1 METAQ
6 GDQAEYR
13 RSDLEERSFMGNSN
27 SSTRNARGFTLIEV
41 VVVLVL
47 AGILAAMAGFGIVQA
62 VQGYMFTREN
72 AAITEKAQL
81 AMSRITREI
90 VEMSDLDDDADSESL
105 PVYSAR
111 GSHVL
116 GFSSEAGAVTIDDDI
131 LIDNVVDFALAY
143 HLADGTSQTELEQ
156 SDLGLLSAIDITL
169 EIARADDSGTML
181 FTNRVAP
188 RNIGLKRVAG
198 DPSAPASAPPA
209 APNYNICFVATA
221 AWGDGAHPMVVLL
234 RDFRDH
240 FLMTWSGGRRLVA
253 LYYLHGPAAANL
265 IQDWPAAMWAVRVA
279 LAPVAA
285 ATFMVLYAPLIIPFI
300 LLVSVILAMALIA
313 AVQRKTGKSTRLSP
327 AGQKGGILIGLIV
340 TMVIMSALG
349 AAVVSLFSSSQM
361 TQVYADA
368 SRKTYFL
375 AESGYRF
382 AASEFLNAG
391 SESAKM
397 TSLNDMDGRT
407 YNLLDNNG
415 SFNLRVYPYWF
426 KAQAASGGNTV
437 SANVYGT
444 LPQEFDGSFA
454 GGEISVG
461 KKILPYDSG
470 SGSGSAVTFNLS
482 SDLESAISDDVDVV
496 PVARPSSSQTFS
508 KGENIILDSTGTG
521 RFPEVNGIF
530 ILQPSVPGFAGSVF
544 MYEKRSGNVLHGIAL
559 ADTEENA
566 SWTGNVSVDE
576 NTAVVLDKYLKL
588 SSTGTI
594 GGYSREI
601 MYNVPIGWVAGGEGG
616 KFRKEQYHDTFG
628 SDANWFTDESL
639 GGHSVSGGVMQVTG
653 MQTTQP
659 DSPPQGLLGAI
670 VNWLGGAG
678 GQWAAVAFNWS
689 NVNTNL
695 AQSWMDAGG
704 CLSYDIQVKV
714 NTPEPYFFAGLGFRM
729 RNNED
734 DSDLYTY
741 GVSFVRQRQIRNWI
755 FWSPITAW
763 SDNDGINQT
772 LRPFSSYSSS
782 HFTAGSKFWG
792 TEARYSDPAMILW
805 QRTGPPNG
813 PGTFQLL
820 GHKTIVPG
828 DGLTTGT
835 GPDLRLNPWS
845 TLMIRLIEGYEL
857 SFNQGRVD
865 GDEGHL
871 KYGDMITSE
880 DGSKKA
886 RIIGTP
892 ITTANWGVSNSFDGA
907 GTMLLTNVAGGGF
920 SSNDNIYLSG
930 GDAVPYARADS
941 DQAASKTNYIMVY
954 FSDDKEP
961 VAGNTVQTD
970 NTRIGNEREY
980 VNWPPDDWTDR
991 AGGLPTAT
999 PPGNDYFT
1007 LVQWFPGPQIVPSIA
1022 GENWSTGN
1030 GWSISGDELRKDS
1043 NGTGTAQPRYAL
1055 FIMPGTTYDV
1065 TFTVSDHTKD
1075 GFNYSLGGVSG
1086 GTVSAN
1092 GTYTTAITATGSGNL
1107 VFTPTKNN
1115 SRFRITNISVI
1126 ARDTLNRGEADYVP
1140 SLGGTDFYQAV
1151 VKTDALLSPDWIG
1164 EITDFLSRGDNIA
1177 LFTSSS
1183 AGTSTQYDDFGIQ
1196 LDQKAGTGFL
1206 PPIQQ

>member
-1 METAQ
+1 
-6 GDQAEYR
+6 
-13 RSDLEERSFMGNSN
+13 MGNKH
-27 SSTRNARGFTLIEV
+27 SSTRNARGFTLIEI

-90 VEMSDLDDDADSESL
+90 VEMTDLDDDADSTSL
-105 PVYSAR
+105 PVYSPR

-116 GFSSEAGAVTIDDDI
+116 GFSSEADAVMIDDDI
-131 LIDNVVDFALAY
+131 LIDNVVVFDLAY
-143 HLADGTSQTELEQ
+143 HLADGTSQAELEQ
-156 SDLGLLSAIDITL
+156 IDLGLLSAIDITL
-169 EIARADDSGTML
+169 EVERSDGSGTML

-240 FLMTWSGGRRLVA
+240 FLMTWSGGRRLVD
-253 LYYLHGPAAANL
+253 LYYLHGAAAANL
-265 IQDWPAAMWAVRVA
+265 IQDRPAAMWVVRVV

-285 ATFMVLYAPLIIPFI
+285 VTFMVLYAPLIIPFI
-300 LLVSVILAMALIA
+300 LFVSVILTMTLIA
-313 AVQRKTGKSTRLSP
+313 AVRRKTGKATSLSP

-349 AAVVSLFSSSQM
+349 AAVLPLFSSSQM

-382 AASEFLNAG
+382 AASEFLNAA
-391 SESAKM
+391 SESAKL
-397 TSLNDMDGRT
+397 TTLNDMDGRT

-426 KAQAASGGNTV
+426 KAQAASGGDTAV
-437 SANVYGT
+437 TATVYGT

-461 KKILPYDSG
+461 NKILSYDNG
-470 SGSGSAVTFNLS
+470 SGSGSTVTFNLS
-482 SDLESAISDDVDVV
+482 SDLDSAISDDADIVT
-496 PVARPSSSQTFS
+496 VARPSSSQTFS
-508 KGENIILDSTGTG
+508 KGDNIVLDSTGTG

-544 MYEKRSGNVLHGIAL
+544 MYEKRSGNVLQGIAL

-566 SWTGNVSVDE
+566 SWTSNVSVDE

-639 GGHSVSGGVMQVTG
+639 GGHSVSGGVMQVTE
-653 MQTTQP
+653 MQTTPP
-659 DSPPQGLLGAI
+659 DSAPGGVLGAI
-670 VNWLGGAG
+670 VSWLSGAG
-678 GQWAAVAFNWS
+678 GQWAAVAFDWS

-704 CLSYDIQVKV
+704 CLSYDIQAKV
-714 NTPEPYFFAGLGFRM
+714 NTPAPYFFAGLGFRM

-741 GVSFVRQRQIRNWI
+741 GVSFIRQRQIRNW
-755 FWSPITAW
+755 FFFSPSNW
-763 SDNDGINQT
+763 SDNDGINPA
-772 LRPFSSYSSS
+772 LRPFSSYSSGQ
-782 HFTAGSKFWG
+782 FIAGSVFLG
-792 TEARYSDPAMILW
+792 TQARYSDPGIILW
-805 QRTGPPNG
+805 QRTGPPDG

-845 TLMIRLIEGYEL
+845 TLMVRLTEGYEL
-857 SFNQGRVD
+857 EFNQGRVD
-865 GDEGHL
+865 ENGRHL

-892 ITTANWGVSNSFDGA
+892 ITTTSWGVSNSFDGA

-920 SSNDNIYLSG
+920 SSNDNLYLSG
-930 GDAVPYARADS
+930 GDAVAYARADS

-970 NTRIGNEREY
+970 NTRIGNQWEH

-1007 LVQWFPGPQIVPSIA
+1007 LVQWFPGPQIVPSISR
-1022 GENWSTGN
+1022 ENWSTGN

-1043 NGTGTAQPRYAL
+1043 NGTETAQPRDSL
-1055 FIMPGTTYDV
+1055 FIMTGTTYDV
-1065 TFTVSDHTKD
+1065 TFTVSNHTRG
-1075 GFNYSLGGVSG
+1075 GFNYTLGGVSG
-1086 GTVSAN
+1086 SAVSAN
-1092 GTYTTAITATGSGNL
+1092 GTYTTVITATSSGNL
-1107 VFTPTKNN
+1107 VFTPTTNN

-1126 ARDTLNRGEADYVP
+1126 GRDTLNRGEANYV
-1140 SLGGTDFYQAV
+1140 SALGGTDFYQAV
-1151 VKTDALLSPDWIG
+1151 VKTGALLSPDWDG
-1164 EITDFLSRGDNIA
+1164 EITDFLDRGDHIA

-1183 AGTSTQYDDFGIQ
+1183 AGTLTQYDDFGIQ